1 MQSDNAPGYTGDSL
15 PKAADATGACRR
27 PTSAGVAMALLLAGL
42 LSACAVDRPLLPEP
56 LNLPVPARA
65 AASDTAAVVAEA
77 TRIDRLPNPA
87 ARKPA
92 AAAATVS
99 TQAAAAAV
107 AAGEPVLLNLE
118 QVPLATFAQL
128 VFADVLKK
136 NVNIDA
142 QVLARKD
149 LVTFRSGNV
158 QTAAQLEVAAV
169 LLLKSYGV
177 AAIDLGGLVR
187 VLPDNANLGNLPEI
201 RRGAALPETPLPL
214 RPIFYMVD
222 LQAVRHL
229 DVANWLRTLFGDRVR
244 AQEDPSR
251 NALLISGT
259 PDNVQAAL
267 EAIRMLDQPV
277 LAGGQSL
284 AINPVH
290 WSADDLA
297 RRMNEVLMAQ
307 GYAVQPQGQVGQP
320 GGIRYPI
327 VILPVASIN
336 AVFVFAR
343 GDEVVKHI
351 ADLARSLDKP
361 NERSIGK
368 NFFTYAVKHKDATLL
383 AETLQQLLSGVT
395 TATATP
401 AGQTT
406 TGTAAAA
413 GGRTN
418 VVIDKS
424 TNTLIF
430 QAGQDG
436 YSQIISLLQTL
447 DRPSKSALI
456 EVTVAELSTDDS
468 TRLGVEWA
476 STEGPGSG
484 GTLGGLGLGTGGF
497 TYRVLNAAGGLKS
510 ALNALATANRAT
522 ILSSPRVLA
531 RNGETATIQV
541 GQEVPI
547 VTSQQSAGSTIDR
560 TQVLQTIQY
569 RSTGVILKVKPVIH
583 SGDQIDLDVSQE
595 VSNAQSTNTGVSASP
610 TFSTRKLETKLTMRN
625 GSTVLLGGLISED
638 STRGG
643 SGVPLFKDVPVLGY
657 LFSNQSQT
665 NGRRELI
672 VLITPYLIN
681 DNHDAESV
689 TEAFRRMLGPW
700 AAPVAVPRAPP
711 LAATNAAPIT
721 APITAP
727 VTTPLTMPLPPPTP
741 TTTQAAPAA
750 TTPPTR

>member
-1 MQSDNAPGYTGDSL
+1 MQFDDAPGYAGDSSL
-15 PKAADATGACRR
+15 RAPDTAATCGKPASVGA
-27 PTSAGVAMALLLAGL
+27 ALALLLAGL
-42 LSACAVDRPLLPEP
+42 LSACSVNRPLIPEP
-56 LNLPVPARA
+56 LNLPTRAGSAAR
-65 AASDTAAVVAEA
+65 DPAAVVAEA
-77 TRIDRLPNPA
+77 TRIDQLPSPA
-87 ARKPA
+87 ARKPPA
-92 AAAATVS
+92 GTATVS
-99 TQAAAAAV
+99 TQAVAAAV

-177 AAIDLGGLVR
+177 SVIDLGGLVR

-201 RRGAALPETPLPL
+201 RRGAALPDTPLPL
-214 RPIFYMVD
+214 RPIFYLVD

-229 DVANWLRTLFGDRVR
+229 DVANWLRMLFGERVR
-244 AQEDPSR
+244 AQEDPTR

-267 EAIRMLDQPV
+267 EAIRVLDQPV

-297 RRMNEVLMAQ
+297 RRMNEVLVAQ
-307 GYAVQPQGQVGQP
+307 GYAVQPQGQVGQT

-327 VILPVASIN
+327 VILPVVSIN
-336 AVFVFAR
+336 AVYVFAR
-343 GDEVVKHI
+343 GDDVIKHI
-351 ADLARSLDKP
+351 ADLARTLDKP
-361 NERSIGK
+361 SERAIGR

-383 AETLQQLLSGVT
+383 AETLQQILSGGAVAPGT
-395 TATATP
+395 R
-401 AGQTT
+401 AGQAA
-406 TGTAAAA
+406 TGVAAAA
-413 GGRTN
+413 GGRTS

-430 QAGQDG
+430 QAGPDA

-476 STEGPGSG
+476 TTEGPGSG
-484 GTLGGLGLGTGGF
+484 GTLGGLGLGAGGF
-497 TYRVLNAAGGLKS
+497 TYRVLNAAGGLKA
-510 ALNALATANRAT
+510 ALNALASANRAT

-531 RNGETATIQV
+531 RNGETASIQV

-547 VTSQQSAGSTIDR
+547 VTSQQSSGASIDR

-569 RSTGVILKVKPVIH
+569 RSTGVILKVRPVIH
-583 SGDQIDLDVSQE
+583 SGDQIDLDVTQE
-595 VSNAQSTNTGVSASP
+595 VSTALTTNTGVSASP
-610 TFSTRKLETKLTMRN
+610 TFSTRKIDTKLTMRN

-638 STRGG
+638 SNRGG
-643 SGVPLFKDVPVLGY
+643 SGVPLLKDIPVLGY

-665 NGRRELI
+665 SGRRELI

-700 AAPVAVPRAPP
+700 AAPV
-711 LAATNAAPIT
+711 
-721 APITAP
+721 TAP
-727 VTTPLTMPLPPPTP
+727 VTAPVPMSVAPLTPAPTL
-741 TTTQAAPAA
+741 AAPAA
-750 TTPPTR
+750 TKPPAQ